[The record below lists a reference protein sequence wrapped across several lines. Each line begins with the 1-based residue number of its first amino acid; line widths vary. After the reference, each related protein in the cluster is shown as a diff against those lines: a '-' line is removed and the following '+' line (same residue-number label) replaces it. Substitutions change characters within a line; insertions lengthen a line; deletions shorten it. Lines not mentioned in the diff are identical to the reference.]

1 MLHKYKWLPSTA
13 LILTDDFNTFPFR
26 FFDITPL
33 GLIINRF
40 SADTNIIDQV
50 RFEKLQLP
58 PDFLNSLSLCP
69 RVLFFS
75 AHSSH
80 PGVFNEIDAALTVG
94 HRRDFL
100 HHSSLPHRSH
110 SSGRRLLLHPEVLQG
125 GLQVSPQCI
134 YSIKSDFS
142 DMHSKE
148 YYW

>member
-1 MLHKYKWLPSTA
+1 MA

-50 RFEKLQLP
+50 RFEIRRLL
-58 PDFLNSLSLCP
+58 PDFLNSLSLRP
-69 RVLFFS
+69 RVSLLS

-80 PGVFNEIDAALTVG
+80 PGVFDEIHAAATVG

-100 HHSSLPHRSH
+100 HHASLPHRSR

-125 GLQVSPQCI
+125 GLQVSV
-134 YSIKSDFS
+134 D
-142 DMHSKE
+142 
-148 YYW
+148 